1 MKKCDA
7 YEEIKQ
13 IERLSDYDEGFLRA
27 KQLYYSKGLTKN
39 EEYELSHKLKV
50 IIYGRCNG
58 TRECDRCYCEGDKD
72 NCTFYDE
79 KGNLKD
85 YKYI

>member
-1 MKKCDA
+1 MENCRY

-13 IERLSDYDEGFLRA
+13 VERLSDYDEGFLRA
-27 KQLYYSKGLTKN
+27 KQIYAPKLFTKN

-50 IIYGRCNG
+50 VIYGRCNG
-58 TRECDRCYCEGDKD
+58 TKECDRCYCDGDRD

-79 KGNLKD
+79 KGNPKE